1 MSDEAILV
9 DVPLVVENGWPP
21 VDVEA
26 LWASVK
32 GDGVFV
38 VENVPVFAMDLSRGD
53 TIEASLGPEGRFRF
67 TRRIL
72 RGGHATFRLIA
83 LGDEQAVAQVVERLE
98 QLGADVVESSF
109 PALWAIDVP
118 QQASVET
125 IRAAL
130 DEAATRD
137 VIEFE
142 DPRTA

>member
-1 MSDEAILV
+1 MADEALLV
-9 DVPLVVENGWPP
+9 DVPLAVEGGWPP

-26 LWASVK
+26 LWARVD

-53 TIEASLGPEGRFRF
+53 TIEASLEPSGRFRF
-67 TRRIL
+67 ARRIL

-83 LGDEQAVAQVVERLE
+83 LGDERAVADVVERLE
-98 QLGADVVESSF
+98 QLGADVIESSF

-118 QQASVET
+118 PESSVEA

>member
-1 MSDEAILV
+1 MADEAILV
-9 DVPLVVENGWPP
+9 DVPLDVVDGWPP
-21 VDVEA
+21 VDVET
-26 LWASVK
+26 LWARPD
-32 GDGVFV
+32 GDGRLI

-53 TIEASLGPEGRFRF
+53 TVEASRGADGRYRF

-72 RGGHATFRLIA
+72 RGGHSTFRLIA
-83 LGDEQAVAQVVERLE
+83 LGDDAAVAQVVERLE
-98 QLGADVVESSF
+98 RLGAETVESTF

-118 QQASVET
+118 PGVSVET